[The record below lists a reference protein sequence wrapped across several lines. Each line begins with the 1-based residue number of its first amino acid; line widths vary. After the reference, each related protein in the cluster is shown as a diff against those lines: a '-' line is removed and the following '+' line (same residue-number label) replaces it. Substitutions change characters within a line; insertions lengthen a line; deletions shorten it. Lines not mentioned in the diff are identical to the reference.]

1 MEAWSPTWAETSKS
15 AGHVERGARR
25 RGRSRADLDLH
36 GAADGK
42 GSAGVGRAAIRRR
55 GVWRGKGAAERHR
68 EVFEDLDAVLTDPDV
83 VEPFLVCIGVAPT
96 PEVPAASR
104 APPWI

>member
-1 MEAWSPTWAETSKS
+1 MIPWAELM
-15 AGHVERGARR
+15 RR
-25 RGRSRADLDLH
+25 
-36 GAADGK
+36 
-42 GSAGVGRAAIRRR
+42 
-55 GVWRGKGAAERHR
+55 
-68 EVFEDLDAVLTDPDV
+68 VFMVDVLCCPTCGQSMTIISVLTDPDV